1 MAFLPRVNSVP
12 ADEFNPQEME
22 NSIRTGY
29 REIQEMGPG
38 TPPAKSTLSPDNDGS
53 NYLPG
58 GRQNPMNEVIYE
70 SQGKRLLGQE
80 LLPRVMS
87 KLDDAGNKTTEF
99 VMPPGAAEE
108 DNTDFTGV
116 DVLDNTLSLG
126 INAARGTTRAAGAAA
141 TNIAKHTLGFGE
153 WMLDTIRKNTPQI
166 NATVPGA
173 SPITAGIDSLAKLG
187 DYLLN
192 TKEFT
197 DTDRNFIDENFPTTP
212 VANESERV
220 VGDMGAIIAGGQ
232 AGKNIGENLVKE
244 FMNTARKIDA
254 TSWKARTQAFAKA
267 VGAVIPAEA
276 AGAAAMTPSNAEPIT
291 GNHFLDNLAMAYGL
305 STVGKAFSGTG
316 KFVNERVLGGFRSK
330 STPNN
335 AMRSFMEHIDP
346 VLNEVAGRIPDDEI
360 ARRARILGDIA
371 NKNSV
376 FETGLGNVADD
387 TLKFDT
393 ATTMSMND
401 AAKQYYEASYGFLKK
416 SMKPDEWQS
425 FVDSNAQR
433 LLENLRGIKKSRILN
448 GSDLVNAKDV
458 DLYAQVDSLLKESAD
473 NKIPEVDIA
482 GKNGRMEGVLSE
494 PLEGL
499 TGAKADLVAARNR
512 QIVAQDALNQ
522 EYNDNALGKLLEAH
536 REQGGILGT
545 NDEARERFREMST
558 EGLVKAWKADKAE
571 VDAAYRAIPK
581 DSYDYAELADAII
594 AAGQEDTAL
603 AALRVKPGGSTVQ
616 KIEGQGATT
625 ADVEMD
631 MAQKRG
637 QLITDLRTRF
647 PDINSLWNEG
657 RSVLSRQINNAYEAN
672 AGGATLDVSQ
682 TEAVRKAIDDIVGKS
697 TNTQVVAAQNRYKEF
712 ANTWLVNEQLK
723 SFDEAMRN
731 VRTIGGFEA
740 GIDTAQGIA
749 YSAMQSAITD
759 PTKLQMPRILNAIKD
774 PNASAVTQEYML
786 GESLSNLVANID
798 PAKPFTVR
806 EYVKELR
813 PLVQYMDDNGSLK
826 ANFEATLKVLDD
838 AERGVVSADKA
849 YAQALQTATQVK
861 AQASEKA
868 AVKYFTTNMDQ
879 ITNPE
884 STTVASFTSN
894 PREAFNELFRS
905 KEAAGEVPRL
915 IKEIGEVD
923 PIAAEGVRSQYL
935 RYIRDEY
942 FTSKAV
948 GADVA
953 STGDVLFARNPSA
966 GKLHRTLNTSRD
978 NVINTINA
986 VLDPQD
992 AKAVVNIL
1000 DILDKKVNLDTA
1012 KAFTGGSDTVANAT
1026 TAQQSTY
1033 LLTRMV
1039 FGPLNHK
1046 ATLINSV
1053 TGLWTKAW
1061 QEGNDKVAQQMLD
1074 MFITDPHFLS
1084 KTANM
1089 MKKGADDGKII
1100 NAFKA
1105 VHNAAGP
1112 LGYAYVGAKKPPVDQ
1127 ETENM
1132 LNDERANLTD
1142 QQLADSS
1149 LGPMLDA
1156 FSDVPMKWKG
1166 REQSKNIEDRRPK
1179 NGENPL
1185 EARRREYLQN
1195 DKTYK
1200 LPFPEDD
1207 STMSDEEAAVFM
1219 KKRSAPKP
1227 MPRLKDR

>member
-80 LLPRVMS
+80 WLPRVMS

-166 NATVPGA
+166 NATVPGSA
-173 SPITAGIDSLAKLG
+173 PITAGIDSLAKLG

-197 DTDRNFIDENFPTTP
+197 DADRNFIDENFPTTP
-212 VANESERV
+212 VANETERI

-276 AGAAAMTPSNAEPIT
+276 AGATAMTPSNAEPIT

-305 STVGKAFSGTG
+305 STVGKAFSSTG

-387 TLKFDT
+387 TLQLDT
-393 ATTMSMND
+393 TTAMAMND

-416 SMKPDEWQS
+416 TMKPEEWQA
-425 FVDSNAQR
+425 FVDDNAQR
-433 LLENLRGIKKSRILN
+433 LIENLRGLKKSRVLR
-448 GSDLVNAKDV
+448 GSDVVEAKDA
-458 DLYAQVDSLLKESAD
+458 DLYKQTESLFTEAAD
-473 NKIPEVDIA
+473 NKMLEGDVMGQMA
-482 GKNGRMEGVLSE
+482 GAVTE

-512 QIVAQDALNQ
+512 QIMAQDALTQ
-522 EYNDNALGKLLEAH
+522 EYNDNALTKALEEFK
-536 REQGGILGT
+536 RQDFLGT
-545 NDEARERFREMST
+545 NEAARANFRTMSMD
-558 EGLVKAWKADKAE
+558 GLVKAWKADMAE
-571 VDAAYRAIPK
+571 VDAAYKAIPK
-581 DSYDYAELADAII
+581 ETYDYAQLADSII

-603 AALRVKPGGSTVQ
+603 AALKVKPGGSTVER
-616 KIEGQGATT
+616 IAGEGADEVEAAADLAT
-625 ADVEMD
+625 
-631 MAQKRG
+631 KRSE
-637 QLITDLRTRF
+637 LINQLRTRF
-647 PDINSLWNEG
+647 PDINVLWNEG
-657 RSVLSRQINNAYEAN
+657 RSVLSRQISNAYEAN

-682 TEAVRKAIDDIVGKS
+682 TEAIRSAIDKIVGKS
-697 TNTQVVAAQNRYKEF
+697 TNSQVVAAQNRYKEF
-712 ANTWLVNEQLK
+712 ANTWLVNDQLK
-723 SFDEAMRN
+723 AFDESMRN
-731 VRTIGGFEA
+731 VRTIDGVEV
-740 GIDTAQGIA
+740 GIDTAKTAA
-749 YSAMQSAITD
+749 YDAMQSAISD
-759 PTKLQMPRILNAIKD
+759 PTKLQMPRILTAIKD
-774 PNASAVTQEYML
+774 PNASAVAQEYML
-786 GESLSNLVANID
+786 GESLSNLVMGMKAGAPIST
-798 PAKPFTVR
+798 AQ
-806 EYVKELR
+806 YIKELT
-813 PLVQYMDDNGSLK
+813 PLVRYMDENGSLR
-826 ANFEATLKVLDD
+826 ANFEATLKVLND
-838 AERGVVSADKA
+838 AEQGLVSAEQA
-849 YAQALQTATQVK
+849 FEQALSTATQIK
-861 AQASEKA
+861 ATASENA

-879 ITNPE
+879 VTNPE
-884 STTVASFTSN
+884 TTIVASFTSN

-905 KEAAGEVPRL
+905 KEAAGDIPRL
-915 IKEIGEVD
+915 IKEVEAVD

-942 FTSKAV
+942 FTSRAV
-948 GADVA
+948 GVDT
-953 STGDVLFARNPSA
+953 STGTPDFARNPSA
-966 GKLHRTLNTSRD
+966 GKLHKTLNTSRD
-978 NVINTINA
+978 NVINTINT
-986 VLDPQD
+986 VLSPED
-992 AKAVVNIL
+992 AKAVTTIL
-1000 DILDKKVNLDTA
+1000 DLLDKKVNLDTA

-1061 QEGNDKVAQQMLD
+1061 QESNDKVAQQMLD
-1074 MFITDPHFLS
+1074 LFITDPHFLS

-1127 ETENM
+1127 ETESM

-1142 QQLADSS
+1142 QQLAESS
-1149 LGPMLDA
+1149 VGPLLDA
-1156 FSDVPMKWKG
+1156 FSEVPMKWRG
-1166 REQSKNIEDRRPK
+1166 REQSANIEDRRPK